1 MPRPRRLQT
10 LLVAVALGATTVIA
24 GPSAAADSANPTTV
38 PWRPGAAPAGVG
50 FWSNACNGDTSNPQF
65 HDSVDGDSLNLAGQ
79 PALVAGASPAD
90 TAWAL
95 QPASSEV
102 GPSTSFGSDL
112 TDVSLQVKGPA
123 TGHLIVRWASQ
134 DVFGLL
140 PIKVTATGWTSV
152 LTSGSQLSWYKWS
165 DGVFGL
171 GNGYKAWNFAGD
183 TNQHSL
189 QEFASGPL
197 GTGTALL
204 AVELGCGTSPV
215 TFDHFQISRTSGTT
229 DYDFTNWPG
238 SASLA
243 ASAAQIAPGA
253 SVTLTG
259 TVVNTKTNAA
269 PAAGTVQFQ
278 AAAPGQDGYTTIA
291 TTPVTGATYAVTP
304 ETTTRYR
311 IVFPGSPDTGPS
323 TSAPLTVQVTPTI
336 TAALSRSR
344 LMQGDEYDVGGMTDP
359 AHDAVAVS
367 LQAITAGSWRTVDST
382 QTRVDGSYLF
392 TRTADGSGTQQ
403 LRVVLAADA
412 GNTGA
417 TSPTL
422 ALYTS
427 VRGGV
432 TARLTPARPRPGAI
446 VSVLGKV
453 IPARAG
459 VRVEVQQLI
468 GKSWRTRGTAGTT
481 STGSYRFTT
490 KAGAP
495 GVARFR
501 VRALASGAVLAAT
514 SPEQR
519 IVVTAP
525 TTVSTRLSAATV
537 KVGQRYAL
545 TGRTTPGRR
554 TTVVVQRKIAG
565 KWTALA
571 SVRTSARG
579 RYRYTHIPTATGRWR
594 LRVVVASSLGY
605 LASRSRVVVLKVR
618 AAPAPKPAP
627 SPVRPPSSGGGSTGS
642 SGGVGHG

>member
-1 MPRPRRLQT
+1 MPRRRRLQM
-10 LLVAVALGATTVIA
+10 LLVAVAMGATTVVA

-38 PWRPGAAPAGVG
+38 PWRPGAAPSGVG

-79 PALVAGASPAD
+79 PALVAGASPTD

-112 TDVSLQVKGPA
+112 TGVSLQVKGPA

-140 PIKVTATGWTSV
+140 PINVTATGWTTALSP
-152 LTSGSQLSWYKWS
+152 GSLLSWYKWS
-165 DGVFGL
+165 SGVIGL
-171 GNGYKAWNFAGD
+171 GSGYRAWNFAGN

-189 QEFASGPL
+189 REFASGQL

-215 TFDHFQISRTSGTT
+215 TFDHFQVSRTSGTT

-238 SASLA
+238 SASLS

-259 TVVNTKTNAA
+259 TVVNTRTNAA

-291 TTPVTGATYAVTP
+291 TTPVASATYAVTP

-311 IVFPGSPDTGPS
+311 VVFPGSPDTGPS
-323 TSAPLTVQVTPTI
+323 TSAPITVQVAPTI
-336 TAALSRSR
+336 TATLSRSR
-344 LMQGDEYDVGGMTDP
+344 LMQGDEYDVSGITDP

-367 LQAITAGSWRTVDST
+367 LQALTAGSWRTVDST
-382 QTRVDGSYLF
+382 QTQTDGSYLF
-392 TRTADGSGTQQ
+392 TRTADGSGAEQ
-403 LRVVLAADA
+403 LRVALAADA
-412 GNTGA
+412 GDTGA
-417 TSPTL
+417 ISPTL
-422 ALYTS
+422 TLYTS

-432 TARLTPARPRPGAI
+432 TATLTPARPRPGAT
-446 VSVLGKV
+446 VSVSGKV
-453 IPARAG
+453 TPARAG
-459 VRVEVQQLI
+459 VRVEVQQLA
-468 GKSWRTRGTAGTT
+468 GRSWRARGTATTT
-481 STGSYRFTT
+481 STGAYRFTT

-514 SPEQR
+514 SPAQR

-537 KVGQRYAL
+537 RVGQRYAL

-554 TTVVVQRKIAG
+554 TTVVVQRKIGG

-571 SVRTSARG
+571 SVRTSVRG
-579 RYRYTHIPTATGRWR
+579 RYRYADTPATTGRWR
-594 LRVVVASSLGY
+594 LRVVVGSSLGY

-618 AAPAPKPAP
+618 AAPAPKPAS
-627 SPVRPPSSGGGSTGS
+627 SPVRPPSGGGGTGS

>member
-1 MPRPRRLQT
+1 MPRRRRLQT

-24 GPSAAADSANPTTV
+24 GPSAADSTNPATV
-38 PWRPGAAPAGVG
+38 PWRPGAAPAGAG

-79 PALVAGASPAD
+79 PALVAGTSPAD

-112 TDVSLQVKGPA
+112 TGVSLQVKGPA

-134 DVFGLL
+134 DAFGVL
-140 PIKVTATGWTSV
+140 PINVTATGWSAA
-152 LTSGSQLSWYKWS
+152 LTPGSQLSWYKWS
-165 DGVFGL
+165 DGVLGL
-171 GNGYKAWNFAGD
+171 GSGYKAWNFAD
-183 TNQHSL
+183 NTNQHSL
-189 QEFASGPL
+189 QEFASGQL

-215 TFDHFQISRTSGTT
+215 TFDHFQVTRTSGTT

-238 SASLA
+238 SASLT

-253 SVTLTG
+253 SVALTG
-259 TVVNTKTNAA
+259 TVVNTRTNAA

-278 AAAPGQDGYTTIA
+278 AATPGQDSYTTIA

-311 IVFPGSPDTGPS
+311 IVFSGSPDTGPS
-323 TSAPLTVQVTPTI
+323 TSAPLTVRVTPTI
-336 TAALSRSR
+336 TAALSRTS
-344 LMQGDEYDVGGMTDP
+344 LMRGEKYDVSGTTDP

-367 LQAITAGSWRTVDST
+367 LQIVNAGAWRTVDAT
-382 QTRVDGSYLF
+382 QTRADGSYLF
-392 TRTADGSGTQQ
+392 TRTADRSGARR

-417 TSPTL
+417 TSRTL
-422 ALYTS
+422 TLHTS

-432 TARLTPARPRPGAI
+432 TATLTPARPRPGAT
-446 VSVLGKV
+446 VSVSGKV
-453 IPARAG
+453 APARVG
-459 VRVEVQQLI
+459 VRVEVQQLV
-468 GKSWRTRGTAGTT
+468 GTSWRTRGTATTT
-481 STGSYRFTT
+481 STGSYRFTM

-501 VRALASGAVLAAT
+501 ARALASGAVLAAT

-537 KVGQRYAL
+537 SVGQRYAL
-545 TGRTTPGRR
+545 TGKTTPGRR

-565 KWTALA
+565 RWTALA

-579 RYRYTHIPTATGRWR
+579 RYRYAGIPAATGRWR
-594 LRVVVASSLGY
+594 LRVVVSSSPGY
-605 LASRSRVVVLKVR
+605 LGSRSPVVVLRVR
-618 AAPAPKPAP
+618 AAPAP
-627 SPVRPPSSGGGSTGS
+627 SPTQPP
-642 SGGVGHG
+642 GGVGHG